1 MRSALSIVQDSL
13 RSALRLGGG
22 GVNARQVILY
32 TVLAVGVVA
41 SIYVLYLLRNVL
53 ILIFIAIVLATAIAP
68 LVDRL
73 RSLIGAGRAVLTI
86 YLGIALVLGTIGY
99 LMFRVLLEQT
109 ATLATNLPAIIA
121 TLQAYASGIE
131 VPFLRQMLLDLLNE
145 SAAVVTAR
153 EPGTASGVAQG
164 VFSVTVSLLTFAFG
178 FTTVLLISYYWIME
192 RPAILRLFVSLFPA
206 EKRAVAY
213 TIWQEI
219 ELKLGGWVR
228 GQLILMAII
237 AAMAAVGYTVMG
249 LKYALLLAVIA
260 GLTEMIPI
268 LGPWIGSAPAVLVAL
283 TQDFWLAVAIGVY
296 AVIIQTLEGNLF
308 VPRIVGRSTGV
319 SPLVVIIALLV
330 GLTLMG
336 ITGALLA
343 VPIASA
349 LQVIVQSLLLEPEP
363 LPHSSTSPSLRG

>member
-1 MRSALSIVQDSL
+1 M
-13 RSALRLGGG
+13 GGG

-86 YLGIALVLGTIGY
+86 YLGIALVLGTVGY

-145 SAAVVTAR
+145 SAAVVTAG

-206 EKRAVAY
+206 DKRAVAD
-213 TIWQEI
+213 TIWREI

-283 TQDFWLAVAIGVY
+283 TQDFWLAVAIAMY

-336 ITGALLA
+336 IAGALLA

-363 LPHSSTSPSLRG
+363 LPHSSTPPSLRG